1 MSHYAIG
8 AVMHNEP
15 CEDSWRSAGFRVIKD
30 TCFLASC
37 AHKGHRC
44 RNEKQPD
51 NALLLDDVQSKPA
64 STNVSVLRSLV
75 SGVYSSERA
84 KSVTDNIE
92 LFTHSQ

>member
-1 MSHYAIG
+1 MSHCAIG

-44 RNEKQPD
+44 RNEMQADPM
-51 NALLLDDVQSKPA
+51 LLLDDVQSEPP

-75 SGVYSSERA
+75 SGVYTSERA
-84 KSVTDNIE
+84 EAVTDNFE
-92 LFTHSQ
+92 LTKSK